1 LLGFKEIRM
10 RSSLVAALL
19 LLLVILLP
27 SIAPPIGARTRATTP
42 PPPALNVAGGELIY
56 LPILTLAPPPPPP
69 PQSMVAS
76 NTDGRVAKELARRW
90 ASDDAVVAN
99 GDQRRMF
106 MWGNHVLSSGS
117 EPWSEAPGGTRA
129 VWYFPKARMEI
140 TNPAANS
147 DDPWYVSSGLL
158 VDELVG
164 SYVQTGDYATAAHAP
179 ADIAVVGDAVNAA
192 QTITYRDLRPVAT
205 IANEHR
211 STPRPNALV
220 VETVGK
226 GGVVATDQRFGGYNV
241 RLGTFHDA
249 KGHNIA
255 KVFTDA
261 IPLDQML
268 YLAGHP
274 ISEPYWVTVPSNGKL
289 TDVLIQAFDRRVL
302 LYTPS
307 NLVATRVEW
316 GDVGRH
322 YAQWRYGTA
331 TNITPFDPRTI
342 LDVQRAP
349 RALGEMSPSAVQ
361 TANSRASTEGVG
373 VFNMHTGDLFT
384 YNGGTRFPMYSTSK
398 FPIMLTLL
406 DQAMRAGRQ
415 ITAEEDA
422 LIKKMIQLSDNN
434 ATTELYRRI
443 GGEAAVEAF
452 VRKHGI
458 SAIDMNPQYWGL
470 STTTAPEMARLMGKL
485 GNCTLL
491 NRAWCDYAINVLRN
505 VDHTQYWGVSAGV
518 PNVYATRTV
527 ALKNGW
533 YPESWL
539 ASASNASSTYREDV
553 PWPNNPDDAPDATGW
568 AVNSVGWVKNGGKL
582 YGIAV
587 YTRPS
592 ATFEAGIDT
601 IESISR
607 NIYPAVPSR

>member
-1 LLGFKEIRM
+1 M
-10 RSSLVAALL
+10 RSSHVAMLL
-19 LLLVILLP
+19 LLLVSLLP
-27 SIAPPIGARTRATTP
+27 GITPPTAARTRSTTP
-42 PPPALNVAGGELIY
+42 PPPAPNAIGGEPIY
-56 LPILTLAPPPPPP
+56 LPLLTQAPPPPPP
-69 PQSMVAS
+69 QFIVAG

-99 GDQRRMF
+99 GDQRRLF
-106 MWGNHVLSSGS
+106 MWGSQVLSSGS
-117 EPWSEAPGGTRA
+117 EPWAGAPGGNRT
-129 VWYFPKARMEI
+129 VWYFAKARMEI

-164 SYVQTGDYATAAHAP
+164 SYIQTGDYTTVPHAP

-192 QTITYRDLRPVAT
+192 QTITYRDLRPIAT
-205 IANEHR
+205 IANENR
-211 STPRPNALV
+211 STPRPNAPV

-241 RLGTFHDA
+241 RLGMFHDT

-255 KVFTDA
+255 SVFTDA
-261 IPLDQML
+261 IPLDQL
-268 YLAGHP
+268 LRLAGHP
-274 ISEPYWVTVPSNGKL
+274 ISEPYWLSVPSNGRL

-302 LYTPS
+302 VYTPS
-307 NLVATRVEW
+307 NPVATRVEW

-349 RALGEMSPSAVQ
+349 RALGELSPGAVQ
-361 TANSRASTEGVG
+361 MANSRASTEGVG

-384 YNGGTRFPMYSTSK
+384 YNGATRFPMYSTSK

-415 ITAEEDA
+415 ITADEDA
-422 LIKKMIQLSDNN
+422 LVKKMIQWSDNN

-452 VRKHGI
+452 VRRHGI
-458 SAIDMNPQYWGL
+458 TAIDMNPNYWGL

-491 NRAWCDYAINVLRN
+491 NRAWCDYAIGVLRN
-505 VDHTQYWGVSAGV
+505 VDKSQYWGVSAGV
-518 PNVYATRTV
+518 PNVYAARTV

-533 YPESWL
+533 YPEEGWL
-539 ASASNASSTYREDV
+539 ANAPDALSTYREDV
-553 PWPNNPDDAPDATGW
+553 PWPHSPEDVPNATGW
-568 AVNSVGWVKNGGKL
+568 AVNSVGWVKDGGKL

-592 ATFEAGIDT
+592 PTFEAGIAT
-601 IESISR
+601 IESISQ

>member
-1 LLGFKEIRM
+1 M
-10 RSSLVAALL
+10 RSSLIAALL
-19 LLLVILLP
+19 LALVIVLP
-27 SIAPPIGARTRATTP
+27 SIAPPIGARIRPTTP
-42 PPPALNVAGGELIY
+42 PPPAPNVVGSQPIY
-56 LPILTLAPPPPPP
+56 LPMLTHAQTPPPPP
-69 PQSMVAS
+69 PQVLVAS
-76 NTDGRVAKELARRW
+76 NADGRVAKELARRW

-106 MWGNHVLSSGS
+106 MWGNQVLASGS
-117 EPWSEAPGGTRA
+117 EPWAEAPGGTRA
-129 VWYFPKARMEI
+129 VWYFAKARMEI
-140 TNPAANS
+140 TNPASNS

-164 SYVQTGDYATAAHAP
+164 SYVQTGDHTSVARAP

-211 STPRPNALV
+211 STPRPNAPV
-220 VETVGK
+220 VETIGK
-226 GGVVATDQRFGGYNV
+226 GGMVATDQRFGGYNV

-261 IPLDQML
+261 IALDQLL

-274 ISEPYWVTVPSNGKL
+274 ISEPYWVVVPSNGRL

-302 LYTPS
+302 VYTPS
-307 NLVATRVEW
+307 NPVATRVEW

-331 TNITPFDPRTI
+331 INITPFDPRTI

-349 RALGEMSPSAVQ
+349 RALSDLSPGAVQ
-361 TANSRASTEGVG
+361 TANSRGSTEGVG
-373 VFNMHTGDLFT
+373 VFNMHTGDVFT

-422 LIKKMIQLSDNN
+422 LIKKMIQLSDNE
-434 ATTELYRRI
+434 ATTELYRSI
-443 GGEAAVEAF
+443 GGEVAVEAF

-458 SAIDMNPQYWGL
+458 TAIDMNPQYWGL

-491 NRAWCDYAINVLRN
+491 NRAWCDYAIGVLRN
-505 VDHTQYWGVSAGV
+505 IDQTQYWGISAGV
-518 PNVYATRTV
+518 PSVYETRSV

-539 ASASNASSTYREDV
+539 ASASGAASTYREDV
-553 PWPNNPDDAPDATGW
+553 PWPHNPDDAPNATGW
-568 AVNSVGWVKNGGKL
+568 AVNSVGWVKEGVKL

-592 ATFEAGIDT
+592 ATLDAGIET
-601 IESISR
+601 IESIAR
-607 NIYPAVPSR
+607 NIYPAVPVR